1 MVLGFLERLERF
13 YSIHTDDV
21 DAGNSTGSGDYG
33 RASHEDTLHGHAPHR
48 RAFHRHMS
56 QACIS

>member
-13 YSIHTDDV
+13 YSIHTDAV
-21 DAGNSTGSGDYG
+21 DAGNSTGSGITGVYLMKIHFMG
-33 RASHEDTLHGHAPHR
+33 MHLIGAHFTG
-48 RAFHRHMS
+48 MS